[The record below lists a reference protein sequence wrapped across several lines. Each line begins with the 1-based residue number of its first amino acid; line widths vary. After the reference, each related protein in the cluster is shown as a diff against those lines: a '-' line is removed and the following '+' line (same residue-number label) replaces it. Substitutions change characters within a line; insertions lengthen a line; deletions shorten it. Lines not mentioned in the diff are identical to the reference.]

1 MLRSHTRDRL
11 MIIRLGGYARW
22 WSIRRNRAQFE
33 LLHSVVVR
41 RLLPFRCRV
50 VDVAHYL
57 TQTASGKIL
66 LACVDPAKANHQTLS
81 RYVEGSKCAYGWQEV

>member
-1 MLRSHTRDRL
+1 MLRFYIRNRL
-11 MIIRLGGYARW
+11 MIIRLGRYTRW

-33 LLHSVVVR
+33 LLQPVMMIRFFS
-41 RLLPFRCRV
+41 FRCRV

-66 LACVDPAKANHQTLS
+66 LACVYPAQADDQTLS
-81 RYVEGSKCAYGWQEV
+81 SDIEGSKCPDGRQEV